1 MKLNALYPLIQSS
14 QLGEISKLMFTNGP
28 EYVNIFLQKIGFTGA
43 MEILILY
50 YVIETVS

>member
-1 MKLNALYPLIQSS
+1 
-14 QLGEISKLMFTNGP
+14 MFTNGP

-50 YVIETVS
+50 YVIETNGENHKKKELMNVNKVLQK